1 MPPETA
7 SFSTREFFPLKYYFL
22 CQANTYFCL
31 DHLLV
36 LLLPFD
42 TAGESLIVL
51 PQNDFSPYLKTIIN
65 LLAPWSVFCIT
76 NPSSDNFSR
85 IEFEFSYDSGCFLDN
100 TNFFNG
106 SICFGMNT
114 GFGIRWLGIYF
125 GILSKSITPMGPPCS
140 PPRKYGQK

>member
-1 MPPETA
+1 MQIFTSLYKLF
-7 SFSTREFFPLKYYFL
+7 SFSHLWRPKEKKQILLICWEDYFPFWSLCFPLKYYFL

-85 IEFEFSYDSGCFLDN
+85 IEFASLVSFLCCKPK
-100 TNFFNG
+100 F
-106 SICFGMNT
+106 
-114 GFGIRWLGIYF
+114 LK
-125 GILSKSITPMGPPCS
+125 LSKERVWVLLRFRLFPW
-140 PPRKYGQK
+140 